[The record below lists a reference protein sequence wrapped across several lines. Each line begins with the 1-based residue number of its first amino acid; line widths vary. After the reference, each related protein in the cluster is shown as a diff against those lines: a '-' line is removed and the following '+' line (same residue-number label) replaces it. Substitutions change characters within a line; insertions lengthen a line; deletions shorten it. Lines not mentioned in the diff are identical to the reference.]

1 MKPSILI
8 IADFPNWAYYEI
20 QQFIKNNLSD
30 EFTIYTDFVSF
41 NSIKKSKNPIKR
53 FKTYLDKN
61 KYQEI
66 RMDQKYEAVLY
77 LGFYFEDLMR
87 IKWDSKRVIKGI
99 YTDSFPPKNSNF
111 VGSKDDFKNKFLKN
125 ADAVVCG
132 SEQIKKLYQPMHD
145 AVYYANLVLDEIS
158 FKRDS
163 EKEVNTTEKFIV
175 GWTGNPSREF
185 KGYYSHIIPAIV
197 LAQKKYPKIELKSR
211 FSGPMETL
219 PRFYDDVDVV
229 VIASDAD
236 AGPSLFGEASL
247 MEVPCISTDIG
258 WPHQTI
264 SNGNN
269 GFIIDKEIEEISNK
283 IIELYENRAL
293 LFQMSKKIRKDFLI
307 QYSREKM
314 ANNWKQLF
322 YNVLN
327 KKG

>member
-20 QQFIKNNLSD
+20 QQFLKINLSD
-30 EFTIYTDFVSF
+30 DFAIYTDFVSF
-41 NSIKKSKNPIKR
+41 NSKIKSKNPIKR
-53 FKTYLDKN
+53 IKTYLEKN

-66 RMDQKYEAVLY
+66 RKDQEYDVVLY
-77 LGFYFEDLMR
+77 LSFYFEDLMK
-87 IKWDSKRVIKGI
+87 IKWNAKRIIKGI

-111 VGSKDDFKNKFLKN
+111 VGSKDDFKDKFLKN
-125 ADAVVCG
+125 ADAIVCG
-132 SEQIKKLYQPMHD
+132 SEQIKELYQTAHD
-145 AVYYANLVLDEIS
+145 KVYYANLVLDEIS

-163 EKEVNTTEKFIV
+163 KKEVNTSEKFIV
-175 GWTGNPSREF
+175 GWTGNPNREF
-185 KGYYSHIIPAIV
+185 KGYYSHIIPAV
-197 LAQKKYPKIELKSR
+197 ALAQKKHPKIELKSR

-219 PRFYDDVDVV
+219 PRFYNDVDVV
-229 VIASDAD
+229 LIASDAD

-264 SNGNN
+264 SNFNN
-269 GFIIDKEIEEISNK
+269 GFIIEKEIEEFSNK

-293 LFQMSKKIRKDFLI
+293 LFKMSKNIRKDFLD

-327 KKG
+327 K